1 MRPMHEEQY
10 LLTCLAEEG
19 VEVAQRCT
27 KALRFGIGEVQPGQD
42 RDNYMRLWGEITD
55 FQAVAEMLSE
65 KMGRGHTVR
74 EEIEAKK
81 ARVRQF
87 MMYSRDLGTL
97 R

>member
-10 LLTCLAEEG
+10 LLTCLAEECG
-19 VEVAQRCT
+19 EVAQRCT
-27 KALRFGIGEVQPGQD
+27 KALRFGINEIQPGQD
-42 RDNYMRLWGEITD
+42 ATNYARLWGELCD
-55 FQAVAEMLSE
+55 LQAVAEMLSE
-65 KMGRGHTVR
+65 KMGYGHTVR

-81 ARVRQF
+81 ERVKKF